1 MNPLEVLARGIGGL
15 TGLTGMNMQIPNAQP
30 IPMEGR
36 DTRFLPNSD
45 PYARDY
51 GMSRQVRQGMQRELQ
66 RQGLRQG
73 VTRGLT
79 SPYGLAAGALLV
91 GAEGMAPASAGD
103 GTLRAAF
110 ERGDVQLD
118 PLEARRLYGPLGDM
132 DAGTTGIE
140 SSLNQG
146 GRNSPTNQVDPNMAQ
161 APVSR
166 AELEQRAYQNEASRL
181 GQQVDPFLRGG
192 SPMLGYDANAGMT
205 INQAIYGDQGSFST
219 PNPMM
224 MGLNYNMQEPV
235 GQEQSMA
242 QAMADRFRND
252 QMQFQTGGM
261 GAEPGMLSGMDP
273 SMFLARLE
281 AFEPGGP
288 RRSKGGKG

>member
-1 MNPLEVLARGIGGL
+1 MNPLNELLYMTQTIGAGRLPYSPQDQNYRQAQRNFFRGGL
-15 TGLTGMNMQIPNAQP
+15 TEAESNFFRGGLTEQEAAAYDRNQQQAENNFFRGRLTEEQANAYEQEP
-30 IPMEGR
+30 
-36 DTRFLPNSD
+36 
-45 PYARDY
+45 
-51 GMSRQVRQGMQRELQ
+51 
-66 RQGLRQG
+66 
-73 VTRGLT
+73 VT
-79 SPYGLAAGALLV
+79 
-91 GAEGMAPASAGD
+91 
-103 GTLRAAF
+103 
-110 ERGDVQLD
+110 
-118 PLEARRLYGPLGDM
+118 
-132 DAGTTGIE
+132 
-140 SSLNQG
+140 
-146 GRNSPTNQVDPNMAQ
+146 
-161 APVSR
+161 R

-205 INQAIYGDQGSFST
+205 INQALYGNQTSLST
-219 PNPMM
+219 PNPLM